1 MIIVLISLTLFL
13 QRTSGDSGVT
23 QSPSVL
29 WVQKGKPA
37 EMNCSHTK
45 GGSYYQMYWFR
56 QQQGKPM
63 ERIVYITTSTSEFDK
78 NKYSATKERA
88 EDGNFTVK
96 NVESDDSGLYF
107 CAVDSSLRSF
117 NRFWMFSF
125 LPFFF
130 NTDSAGS
137 YNVSQT
143 PADLLRKPDDSAKL
157 QCSHK
162 ISSSNT
168 ILWYKQTKNRE
179 LQLMG
184 YLTGSSPQY
193 ESGFS
198 TKVNFSGSGRD
209 NGILTIQKLTSDDS
223 AVYFCAASTQ

>member
-37 EMNCSHTK
+37 EMNCSHNK
-45 GGSYYQMYWFR
+45 GSAYYQMYWFR

-63 ERIVYITTSTSEFDK
+63 ERIVYITTSTSELDN

-107 CAVDSSLRSF
+107 CAVRDSGVTQSPSVLWVQKGKPAEMNCSH
-117 NRFWMFSF
+117 
-125 LPFFF
+125 
-130 NTDSAGS
+130 TKSAS
-137 YNVSQT
+137 YNQMYWF
-143 PADLLRKPDDSAKL
+143 RQQQGKPMKRIDFITSSTSEFDNNKYSA
-157 QCSHK
+157 
-162 ISSSNT
+162 
-168 ILWYKQTKNRE
+168 TKERAE
-179 LQLMG
+179 DG
-184 YLTGSSPQY
+184 
-193 ESGFS
+193 
-198 TKVNFSGSGRD
+198 NFTVK
-209 NGILTIQKLTSDDS
+209 NVESDDS
-223 AVYFCAASTQ
+223 GLYFCAETVVSLRVPVYFGSRRENLLK